1 MPDLDAPADVR
12 ESGQWRCRFTIADY
26 LGDIDPSRLDELV
39 PIRVVETDNLLVFGG
54 VSALWQCLIGNG
66 TATAGAALT
75 FFNNANATI
84 GAGNGLTAVAA
95 TDTNLVGAS
104 KLRRGMNSGYPQHT
118 DGVVAAAA
126 KITFQSTFGTADA
139 NFDWQEIGIFNH
151 ATDGSGRMLN
161 RKTQAIG
168 VKSSSVSR
176 VVTAEITIA

>member
-1 MPDLDAPADVR
+1 MSDLDAPTLHD
-12 ESGQWRCRFTIADY
+12 SGLWRCRFAVADY
-26 LGDIDPSRLDELV
+26 EGDIDPARLGELT
-39 PIRVVETDNLLVFGG
+39 PIRVVETDNLLVYGG

-84 GAGNGLTAVAA
+84 GAGNGTTVAA
-95 TDTNLVGAS
+95 AGDTNLTGLS
-104 KLRRGMNSGYPQHT
+104 KLRKGMNSGYPQHT
-118 DGVVAAAA
+118 DGTTSAAA
-126 KITFQSTFGTADA
+126 KVTFQATFGTGDA

-151 ATDGSGRMLN
+151 LTDGSGRMLN
-161 RKTQAIG
+161 RKVQAIG